1 MKQITL
7 TLIAGTLI
15 LTSTLA
21 CGGKK
26 EKKESD
32 NGQTTEQNK
41 SDGAAAQG
49 NAADCAATTVNFKSG
64 NISSDGFEIKHS
76 EAKLWDMASGD
87 VKYPA
92 IVIMVANYTPEGS
105 YLQEPA
111 TEKDMRVMITLSG
124 KAGGPLKT
132 GDYDIA
138 NESGFGA
145 GYGVNASVHTQGRA
159 SAFINATGKAT
170 ITYLSADK
178 VCGTIDVSDSN
189 TSIKG
194 SFSIK
199 LEKSGY

>member
-1 MKQITL
+1 MKQTTL
-7 TLIAGTLI
+7 TLMAGTLL
-15 LTSTLA
+15 LTATLA
-21 CGGKK
+21 SRGKK
-26 EKKESD
+26 QKKEND
-32 NGQTTEQNK
+32 NEQTTEQPK
-41 SDGAAAQG
+41 TDGTAAQG
-49 NAADCAATTVNFKSG
+49 NAADCAATAVTFKSG
-64 NISSDGFEIKHS
+64 DVNSDGFEIKYS

-92 IVIMVANYTPEGS
+92 IVIMVANYTPSGS

-111 TEKDMRVMITLSG
+111 TDKEMRVMITLSG
-124 KAGGPLKT
+124 KAGEPLKT

-145 GYGVNASVHTQGRA
+145 GYGVNASVHTQGKA
-159 SAFINATGKAT
+159 SAFINAKGKAT